1 MDTLC
6 FSYQANTGWSVD
18 SFPDWDSDRTWVL
31 VFGAPE
37 FRSAEAP
44 IAELVAAFPKSVVM
58 GCSSAGE
65 IFKDQIRDGSLSV
78 AVIRFAKGRLHACA
92 LQVEESTPTQVVGE
106 ALGKALAGDDLRAV
120 YILAD
125 GLRINGT
132 ALLAGVHKA
141 IPPTVVVSGG
151 MAGDG
156 SRFEATWVLAEGKP
170 RPGWVTAVG
179 LYGDAVHVSH
189 GSRGGW
195 DAFGPERVVTRA
207 KGNVLFELDGEPA
220 LALYKKYL
228 GERAAELP
236 SSALLFPLA
245 IRSSDSKKTLVR
257 TILSV
262 DEASGSMTFAGDI
275 PEQTIVQ
282 LMRAN
287 FERLIDGASAASE
300 AAEAPDASA
309 VTLAV
314 SCVGRR
320 LILGER
326 AEEEVEAAAQAGP
339 KGASMVGFYSYG
351 EFAPHGPQECGVLHN
366 QTMTLTRFWE
376 V

>member
-1 MDTLC
+1 MDSVC
-6 FSYQANTGWSVD
+6 FSYQAGTGWSVP
-18 SFPDWDSDRTWVL
+18 SFPELDSERTWVL

-37 FRSAEAP
+37 FRSASGP
-44 IAELVAAFPKSVVM
+44 VAELLAAYPKAVKM

-65 IFKDQIRDGSLSV
+65 IFGDHILDGSLSV
-78 AVIRFAKGRLHACA
+78 AVLRFASGRLRGCA
-92 LQVEESTPTQVVGE
+92 LPVDEGTTSEGIGAAVGS
-106 ALGKALAGDDLRAV
+106 ALAADDLRAV
-120 YILAD
+120 YLLTD
-125 GLRINGT
+125 GLRVNGT
-132 ALLAGVHKA
+132 ALLQGVHEVIA
-141 IPPTVVVSGG
+141 PSVVVSGG

-156 SRFEATWVLAEGKP
+156 SRFEATWVLADGTL

-207 KGNVLFELDGEPA
+207 KGNVLYELDGEPA

-245 IRSSDSKKTLVR
+245 IRGVDSKSTLVR

-262 DEASGSMTFAGDI
+262 DEPSGSMTFAGDI
-275 PEQTIVQ
+275 PEGAIVQ

-300 AAEAPDASA
+300 AAEAPGSGA

-326 AEEEVEAAAQAGP
+326 AEEEVEAAVEAGP
-339 KGASMVGFYSYG
+339 KGAPMIGFYSYG
-351 EFAPHGPQECGVLHN
+351 EFAPHGPLECGVLHN

-376 V
+376 A